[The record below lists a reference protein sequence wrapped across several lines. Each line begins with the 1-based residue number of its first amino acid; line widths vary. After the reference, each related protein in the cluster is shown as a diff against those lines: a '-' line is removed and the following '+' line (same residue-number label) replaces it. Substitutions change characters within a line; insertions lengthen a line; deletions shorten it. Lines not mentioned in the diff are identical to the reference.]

1 MEQLEFFYIAD
12 SSFNYFRKLSGSI
25 FKSKTYTY
33 HVILKFPPRYQPK
46 RTECLWAAKEI
57 YKYTYC
63 LQKPHTGKSPNI
75 HQHKVDT
82 KLWSTQTIEYINK
95 DEPTKS
101 INKQR

>member
-46 RTECLWAAKEI
+46 RTECLWAAKEM
-57 YKYTYC
+57 YK
-63 LQKPHTGKSPNI
+63 L
-75 HQHKVDT
+75 
-82 KLWSTQTIEYINK
+82 YIAAYLY
-95 DEPTKS
+95 
-101 INKQR
+101 